1 MASSTEKVDKT
12 AFSVENEEFVTS
24 GIEEDRIKIDAHTGV
39 YDGVQRKMKQRHIQ
53 MIALAGV
60 CGRFYFRTAV
70 Y

>member
-1 MASSTEKVDKT
+1 MTSSDEKVE
-12 AFSVENEEFVTS
+12 FSLENEEFVTS

-60 CGRFYFRTAV
+60 CRRFYFRTAV